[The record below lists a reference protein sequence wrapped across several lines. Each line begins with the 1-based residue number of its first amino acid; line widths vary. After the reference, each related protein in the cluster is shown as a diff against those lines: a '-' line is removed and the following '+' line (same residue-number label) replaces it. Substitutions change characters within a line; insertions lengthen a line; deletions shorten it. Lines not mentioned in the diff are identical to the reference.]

1 MNNSFCSIT
10 FLVLFAYAGVIQAE
24 DQLSPVALSPAQI
37 SIKRA
42 NEAIAKHPGQS
53 AGYNSLAMA
62 LARRAR
68 ETSDISYYQQAEDA
82 LQKSFAASPDNF
94 EGMKVRAWLLL
105 GHHEFAKA
113 LEVATR
119 LNKQVPDDI
128 TVYGYLA
135 DANAELGNYPAAE
148 NAAQW
153 MLNLRPG
160 NIAGLTRGAYLR
172 ELYGNLPGAIEL
184 MKMAYDATAFQEK
197 EDRAWILTQ
206 IAHVYL
212 ISGDLKNAETYAKGA
227 LGLFPDYHYALGTL
241 GSVRLAQKRYEEA
254 TELLRTRYEK
264 APHAENLYSLAE
276 SLELAGRHEEASK
289 SFAEFEQKALRESTL
304 ADNANHELI
313 AYYIDHASKPAEA
326 LKLAE
331 AEVGRRHDVYTLDCY
346 AWALAANGKYGAAN
360 AEIQKA
366 LAVGVKDPRIVHH
379 AASIAEHM
387 TERSTANVIA
397 PHPLA
402 ESSLQEIQQ

>member
-1 MNNSFCSIT
+1 MTKNLFCSIA
-10 FLVLFAYAGVIQAE
+10 FLVVFGYAAVVQAE
-24 DQLSPVALSPAQI
+24 DQLSPVTLSPAEI

-68 ETSDISYYQQAEDA
+68 ETSDISYYQKAEEA
-82 LQKSFAASPDNF
+82 LQKSFAVSPDNF

-105 GHHEFAKA
+105 GHHEFSKA

-135 DANAELGNYPAAE
+135 DANAELGNYRDAE

-160 NIAGLTRGAYLR
+160 NIAGFTRGAYLR

-206 IAHVYL
+206 IAHIYL
-212 ISGDLKNAETYAKGA
+212 ISGDLTNAETYAKGA
-227 LGLFPDYHYALGTL
+227 LGLFPGYHYALGTL
-241 GSVRLAQKRYEEA
+241 GSVRLAEKRYGEA
-254 TELLRTRYEK
+254 AELFHKRYDK

-276 SLELAGRHEEASK
+276 SLELAGRQEEANRA
-289 SFAEFEQKALRESTL
+289 FAEFEQKALRESAL

-313 AYYIDHASKPAEA
+313 AYYIDHANKPAEA

-331 AEVGRRHDVYTLDCY
+331 TEVARRHDVYTLDCY

-360 AEIQKA
+360 AEMEKA

-379 AASIAEHM
+379 AATIAQRI
-387 TERSTANVIA
+387 TETKAANAIA
-397 PHPLA
+397 HHPLA
-402 ESSLQEIQQ
+402 QASLR